1 MIGIKEENLLKEI
14 SIKARTLEELS
25 KLMNLSE
32 RSVRYKIKDLNDFL
46 KDEKIEIEI
55 ILKKNM
61 VELKGYIRLLDK
73 ITFSKFNSYIF
84 SQEERLEI
92 LTNMLL
98 FGEKKFQMEEYGDL
112 IGVSEST
119 FKKDW
124 KLLRERFDTLEI
136 KIVNRKYYTVLEADE
151 ENIRNNLLKNIVKYK
166 INSTKL
172 ILTDKIINT
181 FIEGYFKE
189 IKFDE
194 LEKLLVEISKK
205 LDITMS
211 DDAFNIIKYNLAITL
226 KRAEEFPLDIKNI
239 KNTEFLKSTEEYK
252 KVKEVLQKFN
262 PIFKDKNN
270 LSEILNITEYL
281 LGSHSYNFKYS
292 FYENWIHMES
302 IIDRLIKNVGKDLG
316 VNFKRDNE
324 LFEGILNHIKPMIY
338 RIRKGIK
345 LENTITKEI
354 IEESPIIFTA
364 LKNNIDILENFV
376 KCTVDDDELSYLCVF
391 FKLALKRQQ
400 PDMIPRAIIVCSFG
414 YGISRVLEARLK
426 DKFNIS
432 IVETL
437 PQNKLTEKKI
447 TEEEIDLIITTT
459 VLENQNLSVPVLKVS
474 PLLGAEDIELLKK
487 YGLKDLKVSDYYSSL
502 MKIVLENCDI
512 KDEEKL
518 KRDIQI
524 LLGLNMGNKLEMDD
538 ENKEFIDFINERN
551 IKILDEIENFEEGI
565 REAGSI
571 LKELGHISE
580 DYIRSCVKAFND
592 HGAYMIIGRNTVLP
606 HSDNFKS
613 VAKTGYSFLKLRK
626 PIVVEQ
632 DEENTLNIENII
644 LLASSDG
651 KNHRNSLLDL
661 KNMID
666 KYELE
671 KNVHSSKTEKELL
684 KKLRN
689 VNDKKNGGQL

>member
-14 SIKARTLEELS
+14 SIRPRTLEELS
-25 KLMNLSE
+25 RLMNLSE
-32 RSVRYKIKDLNDFL
+32 RSIRYKIKDLNDFL
-46 KDEKIEIEI
+46 KDEKIEIKI
-55 ILKKNM
+55 TLKKNV
-61 VELKGYIRLLDK
+61 VEMTGDLKLLDNL
-73 ITFSKFNSYIF
+73 TFSKFNSYIF

-92 LTNMLL
+92 LTNILL

-112 IGVSEST
+112 VGISEST

-124 KLLRERFDTLEI
+124 KLLREKFDALKI
-136 KIVNRKYYTVLEADE
+136 KIVNRKYYTILEADE
-151 ENIRNNLLKNIVKYK
+151 DNIRNNFLKNIVKYK

-172 ILTDKIINT
+172 ILTDKIINI
-181 FIEGYFKE
+181 FIDSYFKD
-189 IKFDE
+189 IKFNKIE
-194 LEKLLVEISKK
+194 KFLEEISKK

-211 DDAFNIIKYNLAITL
+211 DDAYNIIKYNLAVTL
-226 KRAEEFPLDIKNI
+226 KRVEDYPLDLKNI
-239 KNTEFLKSTEEYK
+239 KNAEFLKGTEEYK
-252 KVKEVLQKFN
+252 IVKETLENFDSLFKKKSNISEVL
-262 PIFKDKNN
+262 
-270 LSEILNITEYL
+270 SMTEYL

-302 IIDRLIKNVGKDLG
+302 IIDKLIKSTGKDLG
-316 VNFKRDNE
+316 ANFKKDSE

-354 IEESPIIFTA
+354 IKESPVIFEA
-364 LKNNIDILENFV
+364 LKKNIGILENFV

-400 PDMIPRAIIVCSFG
+400 SNIILRAIIVCSFG
-414 YGISRVLEARLK
+414 YGVSRVLEARLK

-447 TEEEIDLIITTT
+447 TEKEIDLIITTT
-459 VLENQNLSVPVLKVS
+459 ALESTDLSVPVLKVS

-487 YGLKDLKVSDYYSSL
+487 YGLKDLKVSDYYTSL
-502 MKIVLENCDI
+502 MKIIVENCDI
-512 KDEEKL
+512 KNEEKL
-518 KRDIQI
+518 KRDIEI
-524 LLGLNMGNKLEMDD
+524 LLGLNMGNKLNMGE
-538 ENKEFIDFINERN
+538 ENREFIDFIEEKN
-551 IKILDEIENFEEGI
+551 IRIVDEISGFEEGI
-565 REAGSI
+565 KIAGSI
-571 LKELGHISE
+571 LEELG
-580 DYIRSCVKAFND
+580 YINEEYIKSCIKAFND
-592 HGAYMIIGRNTVLP
+592 QGAYMIIGGNTVLP

-613 VAKTGYSFLKLRK
+613 VLKTGYSILKLKK

-632 DEENTLNIENII
+632 DEENNLSIENII

-661 KNMID
+661 KTMID
-666 KYELE
+666 KYNLE
-671 KNVHSSKTEKELL
+671 KNIHNSKTEKDIL
-684 KKLRN
+684 KKLKS